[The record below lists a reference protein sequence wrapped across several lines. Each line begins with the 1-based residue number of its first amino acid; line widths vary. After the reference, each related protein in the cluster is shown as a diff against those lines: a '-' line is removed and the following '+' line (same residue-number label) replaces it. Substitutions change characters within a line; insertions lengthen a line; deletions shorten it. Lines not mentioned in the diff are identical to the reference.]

1 MFIKKN
7 VFLQLLF
14 TKWFTYLFLFHYW
27 WPRVR
32 VFTSTALHKAQTVST
47 QIHRDKQE
55 HNSVSGAKLTNYE
68 TNSVP
73 AVQRTIEFSSGS
85 ISSLFSSESISN
97 ITQYHCS
104 FNINSL
110 NHRRLCVCP
119 GFLCLRIT
127 PAILSLY
134 LQLTLSSGRTVTQ
147 LLEILCAEGP
157 VHMLSIHSQL
167 HASASRPVLAKVT
180 FKSNALQYHI
190 TP

>member
-1 MFIKKN
+1 MKHRLFQRRFTEINKN
-7 VFLQLLF
+7 TTSLVVQNSLI
-14 TKWFTYLFLFHYW
+14 TKRIQF
-27 WPRVR
+27 
-32 VFTSTALHKAQTVST
+32 
-47 QIHRDKQE
+47 
-55 HNSVSGAKLTNYE
+55 
-68 TNSVP
+68 P

-85 ISSLFSSESISN
+85 TSSLFSSESISN

-167 HASASRPVLAKVT
+167 HASAPDQCWLSY
-180 FKSNALQYHI
+180 F
-190 TP
+190 